1 MMRLSTLAS
10 RAALAVA
17 VAMTAVALVV
27 ANAASAEEPMAGNA
41 SLEFNDKDGT
51 LNIEWSGPIA
61 RGMADYLRSTF
72 ATYGAGLH
80 RVILFLDSAGGQVE
94 EGDRVIHVLDELKQT
109 RRLVTVVQDD
119 KLCASMC
126 IPIFLQG
133 NDRLAGRASGW
144 IFHEV
149 TGPGADKKE
158 LKQQT
163 LQLLDR
169 YYVPAGVSADWI
181 KRIIP
186 IIERAN
192 LWQCGGDLIKANTG
206 IVMHP
211 LEMWTERIAARS
223 GDPAKL
229 EAARRTRSNSR
240 DPASRCHSAPNLRPG
255 NARRDRASR
264 PRADRV

>member
-1 MMRLSTLAS
+1 TKRRPKNRWQATRRSNSTT
-10 RAALAVA
+10 R
-17 VAMTAVALVV
+17 TAR
-27 ANAASAEEPMAGNA
+27 SISSGRDQ
-41 SLEFNDKDGT
+41 SLEGWRIICAAH
-51 LNIEWSGPIA
+51 L
-61 RGMADYLRSTF
+61 

-80 RVILFLDSAGGQVE
+80 RVILILDSAGGQVE

-169 YYVPAGVSADWI
+169 YYAPAGVSVDWI

-192 LWQCGGDLIKANTG
+192 LWQYGGDLIKANTG

-211 LEMWTERIAARS
+211 LETSTEQAAARS
-223 GDPAKL
+223 GYAAKL
-229 EAARRTRSNSR
+229 E
-240 DPASRCHSAPNLRPG
+240 DPP
-255 NARRDRASR
+255 
-264 PRADRV
+264 

>member
-1 MMRLSTLAS
+1 MRLSTLAN

-17 VAMTAVALVV
+17 IAIAAVVLIG
-27 ANAASAEEPMAGNA
+27 ANKASAEEPMAGNA

-80 RVILFLDSAGGQVE
+80 RVILILDSAGGQVE

-169 YYVPAGVSADWI
+169 YYAPAGVSADWI

-186 IIERAN
+186 IIERAK
-192 LWQCGGDLIKANTG
+192 LWQYGGDLIKANTG

-211 LEMWTERIAARS
+211 LETSTEQGAARS
-223 GDPAKL
+223 GDAAKL
-229 EAARRTRSNSR
+229 EAARRRRSNSR
-240 DPASRCHSAPNLRPG
+240 DPDARCCGAPNQRAG

>member
-1 MMRLSTLAS
+1 MMRPSTHAG

-17 VAMTAVALVV
+17 IAIAAVALIG
-27 ANAASAEEPMAGNA
+27 ANKASAEEPIAGNA
-41 SLEFNDKDGT
+41 SLQFDDKDGT

-80 RVILFLDSAGGQVE
+80 RVNLFLDSAGGQVE

-109 RRLVTVVQDD
+109 RRLVTVVEDD

-133 NDRLAGRASGW
+133 NDRLAGRTSGW

-149 TGPGADKKE
+149 TGLGADKKE

-163 LQLLDR
+163 LLLLDR

-181 KRIIP
+181 KRIVP
-186 IIERAN
+186 IIERAS

-211 LEMWTERIAARS
+211 LEMWTERVAARS
-223 GDPAKL
+223 GDAAKP
-229 EAARRTRSNSR
+229 EAASRRRSNSR
-240 DPASRCHSAPNLRPG
+240 DFAARCYSAPNLRPG